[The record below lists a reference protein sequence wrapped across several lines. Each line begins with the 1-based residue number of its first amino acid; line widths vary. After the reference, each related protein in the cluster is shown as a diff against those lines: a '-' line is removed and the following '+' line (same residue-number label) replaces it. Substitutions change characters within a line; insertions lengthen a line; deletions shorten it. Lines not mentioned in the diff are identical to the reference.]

1 MQSAQRGTFGEHV
14 RLTVEERKQVLAW
27 QRTAQVDGLVARRAR
42 ILELLDAGKRQF
54 EVEAATGAGIA
65 TVGRTRRRY
74 LNEGIEAA
82 VFGFKAKGAPRL
94 LGLDEESR
102 IVALACSDPPV
113 GRAKWTTA
121 SLAEHAM
128 RSGLVDRV
136 GRETIR
142 LVLLHHGIKP
152 WLEKN
157 VVRSGA
163 H

>member
-1 MQSAQRGTFGEHV
+1 M
-14 RLTVEERKQVLAW
+14 
-27 QRTAQVDGLVARRAR
+27 
-42 ILELLDAGKRQF
+42 
-54 EVEAATGAGIA
+54 
-65 TVGRTRRRY
+65 
-74 LNEGIEAA
+74 NEGIEAA

-121 SLAEHAM
+121 LLAEHAM

>member
-1 MQSAQRGTFGEHV
+1 M
-14 RLTVEERKQVLAW
+14 
-27 QRTAQVDGLVARRAR
+27 
-42 ILELLDAGKRQF
+42 LDAGKKQF

-113 GRAKWTTA
+113 GRAKWKTA
-121 SLAEHAM
+121 LLAEHAM